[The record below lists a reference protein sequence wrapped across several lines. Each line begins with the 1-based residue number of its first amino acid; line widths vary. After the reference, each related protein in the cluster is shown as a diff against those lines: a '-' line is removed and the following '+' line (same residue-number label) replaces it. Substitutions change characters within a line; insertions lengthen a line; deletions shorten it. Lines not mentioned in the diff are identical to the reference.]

1 MSKIINVLILLCPL
15 QAFSQSTFEKI
26 FGGELPEYG
35 HCAIQTNDQGSL
47 VIGDDSE
54 GIYIVKTDKNGIKKW
69 DKHYG
74 GRNSDHAYD
83 VKQTS
88 DNGYIVV
95 GSTDDFGKNQSTN
108 VYILKLNSIGDTLW
122 TKAYGTD
129 FGDYGYSIIE
139 SFDYGFIITGMTYDF
154 STGKQNLLILKTDK
168 YGNQV
173 WIKIYKCGNSYIG
186 KSIIPTNDGNYIILA
201 DKPELGGQII
211 NSHLR
216 LFKINQSGDTLWTKV
231 IKKGYSFQAGNIIQT
246 NNNSYLICGTS
257 IGDSSN
263 KPGATDIYLV
273 SLNSKGETIWM
284 KNYGTKDY
292 DFGRHVIQTKDLN
305 YVIVG
310 DYYRHENNDT
320 FTDLV
325 IIKVKREGSIIWSKN
340 YKSKGYKKPSS
351 VCETKELGL
360 LIGGTINN
368 NDGIKQDDLWLLKV
382 DKFGN
387 LNDKG
392 KKR

>member
-1 MSKIINVLILLCPL
+1 MSKIINILILLCPL
-15 QAFSQSTFEKI
+15 QTFSQSTFEKI
-26 FGGELPEYG
+26 IGGELPESG
-35 HCAIQTNDQGSL
+35 HCAIQTNDEGIL
-47 VIGDDSE
+47 VIGDDSDD
-54 GIYIVKTDKNGIKKW
+54 IYIVKADKNGIKIW

-95 GSTDDFGKNQSTN
+95 GSTDDFGKYESTN

-129 FGDYGYSIIE
+129 FGDYGYSITE
-139 SFDYGFIITGMTYDF
+139 SLDKGFVITGMTYDY
-154 STGKQNLLILKTDK
+154 STGMQNLLILKIDK
-168 YGNQV
+168 NGNQK
-173 WIKIYKCGNSYIG
+173 WLKICKCENSYIG

-246 NNNSYLICGTS
+246 NNNGYLICGTS

-273 SLNSKGETIWM
+273 SLNNKGETIWM

-305 YVIVG
+305 YVVVG
-310 DYYRHENNDT
+310 DFYRHENNNT

-325 IIKVKREGSIIWSKN
+325 IFKVKRDGSIIWSKN
-340 YKSKGYKKPSS
+340 YKSKGYKIPSS
-351 VCETKELGL
+351 VCEAKDLGL
-360 LIGGTINN
+360 LIGGSINN
-368 NDGIKQDDLWLLKV
+368 NDGVKFDDMLLLKL

-387 LNDKG
+387 LNDK
-392 KKR
+392 